1 MACTPTPTLTQY
13 ELVTTSTVTTTSSE
27 SVTTNPPD
35 VTTIRSTTCLAS
47 SAAGASNDTEVC
59 LSSTTVEVVST
70 IDEGDVQTVQVPI
83 VLTIPV
89 VTSQPT
95 ATLFAPCT
103 TDPDDGPSDPP
114 LPPSPPLSPPPLSLP
129 PTSLPSF
136 PTGPVVVSIS
146 TPPPSVIVTA
156 VSSTLS
162 DGAVV
167 VTYQTSTSTL
177 PPTPV
182 FIPTS
187 LVGDDGHNHPHDES
201 AIDVGPI
208 VGGVLGGFFGML
220 GIVALMW
227 FLWRKRR
234 SWRER
239 YAGPLTRNYSPT
251 LYSPRPRHGKSSSPP
266 PGLEPK
272 PYEYGLVG
280 RPPSTPSFCSSPG
293 PSPPPTRPQSFSA
306 LSAMT
311 AHTGPT
317 LSPTT
322 PPAQSQVPNE
332 ATPNLLHTTS
342 PIVAPTRPI
351 TPMTPLSPA
360 FLGPAVSTGAGRHG
374 ASASEA
380 SVGTAVSYP
389 FPVLPPTS
397 LDGHRDSQDTSGS
410 EGVDGGGRASEDA
423 EGGWTRRPTRL
434 SLTLANWNPETDGEL
449 FPRASS
455 DDGRPA
461 G

>member
-1 MACTPTPTLTQY
+1 MR
-13 ELVTTSTVTTTSSE
+13 
-27 SVTTNPPD
+27 SV
-35 VTTIRSTTCLAS
+35 RSVQAVYDNRRSLRAP
-47 SAAGASNDTEVC
+47 
-59 LSSTTVEVVST
+59 
-70 IDEGDVQTVQVPI
+70 EGEVQTVQVP
-83 VLTIPV
+83 VVRTVPV
-89 VTSQPT
+89 VTSQPI
-95 ATLFAPCT
+95 ATLFASCT
-103 TDPDDGPSDPP
+103 TDPGDGPSDPP
-114 LPPSPPLSPPPLSLP
+114 LPPPPVSPPPSLPPSSLP

-146 TPPPSVIVTA
+146 TPPPSIIVSA
-156 VSSTLS
+156 ISSTLS
-162 DGAVV
+162 NGAVV

-182 FIPTS
+182 YIPTS
-187 LVGDDGHNHPHDES
+187 LVGDDGHNHPHDDA

-208 VGGVLGGFFGML
+208 VGGVLGGFFGLL

-227 FLWRKRR
+227 FLWRKRE
-234 SWRER
+234 SWRDR
-239 YAGPLTRNYSPT
+239 YAGPPAHNSQTT
-251 LYSPRPRHGKSSSPP
+251 LYSPRPRRPESSSPP

-272 PYEYGLVG
+272 PYQYGLVG

-293 PSPPPTRPQSFSA
+293 ASPPPTRPQSFSA

-311 AHTGPT
+311 AYTPPI

-322 PPAQSQVPNE
+322 PPAQSQPRPPSE
-332 ATPNLLHTTS
+332 STPNLLRTTS
-342 PIVAPTRPI
+342 PIVAPTRPV

-360 FLGPAVSTGAGRHG
+360 FLGPAASVGMGRHG

-397 LDGHRDSQDTSGS
+397 LDGHRDSHDTSES
-410 EGVDGGGRASEDA
+410 EGWEGGRRASEDL
-423 EGGWTRRPTRL
+423 EGGWARRPTRL

-455 DDGRPA
+455 DDGRPT